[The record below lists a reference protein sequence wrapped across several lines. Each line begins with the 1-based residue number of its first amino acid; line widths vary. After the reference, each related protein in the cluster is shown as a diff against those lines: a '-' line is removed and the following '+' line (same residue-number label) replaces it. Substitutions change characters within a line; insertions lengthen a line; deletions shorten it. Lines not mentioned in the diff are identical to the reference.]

1 MSQSYTNYFTYATS
15 RPSPLQ
21 IASWSGKYALEIRG
35 ERLEVR
41 GEIGEIGG
49 VGAIRAIGRVTF
61 VGMHGTYN
69 RCRDAR
75 SERPSPLKVTELYV
89 LSFDNGRTDR
99 ASLQDIVT
107 ASGVRWVKGYSISGG
122 HSDDPLSVTR
132 VAHPARR
139 LIFFDFPVFLL
150 CGSYVSSAT
159 AVFIPFLKGA
169 IY

>member
-15 RPSPLQ
+15 RPTPLQ
-21 IASWSGKYALEIRG
+21 IAYWSGKYALEIRG

-75 SERPSPLKVTELYV
+75 QTALIKRTSQEVRCIVAVGRRGYSPERPM
-89 LSFDNGRTDR
+89 DRRT
-99 ASLQDIVT
+99 
-107 ASGVRWVKGYSISGG
+107 W
-122 HSDDPLSVTR
+122 
-132 VAHPARR
+132 
-139 LIFFDFPVFLL
+139 
-150 CGSYVSSAT
+150 
-159 AVFIPFLKGA
+159 
-169 IY
+169 